1 MTFAARIRPVA
12 MAAALGFCA
21 LAMPGF
27 AQTQGGTAP
36 PPLLPP
42 PQPIPVP
49 PVTPP
54 APLPEGAIGTA
65 EMNTAGD
72 ILLHLKA
79 PQHPTPEPGG
89 PVMPLSAPQERMGY
103 GEITVD
109 RLNPHYD
116 ELRKRLVG
124 LAPGH
129 DVVVWPWREGE
140 EWHCAFDPYR
150 GPCPGLHPVPNG
162 SAQR

>member
-1 MTFAARIRPVA
+1 
-12 MAAALGFCA
+12 
-21 LAMPGF
+21 MPGF
-27 AQTQGGTAP
+27 AQTQGNFAQTQGNTTAP
-36 PPLLPP
+36 PVRPP

-54 APLPEGAIGTA
+54 APLPEGAIGMA

-79 PQHPTPEPGG
+79 PEHPTPEPGG
-89 PVMPLSAPQERMGY
+89 PVVPLSAPQELMGY
-103 GEITVD
+103 GEITID

-116 ELRKRLVG
+116 ELLQHLAG
-124 LAPGH
+124 LAPSH
-129 DVVVWPWREGE
+129 DVAVWPWRAGE
-140 EWHCAFDPYR
+140 EWHCAFDSYR

>member
-12 MAAALGFCA
+12 MAAALGACA

-27 AQTQGGTAP
+27 AQTQGDTT
-36 PPLLPP
+36 
-42 PQPIPVP
+42 PQPLRPPSQPTPVP

-65 EMNTAGD
+65 EMDAHGT
-72 ILLHLKA
+72 IFLHLKA
-79 PQHPTPEPGG
+79 PEHPTQETWE
-89 PVMPLSAPQERMGY
+89 SAVPWPSQERIGY
-103 GEITVD
+103 GEIAID

-116 ELRKRLVG
+116 ELLVHLAG
-124 LAPGH
+124 LERGH
-129 DVVVWPWREGE
+129 DVTVWPWRAGE
-140 EWHCAFDPYR
+140 EWHCAFDPDR